1 MHGGRGRETGRRRGL
16 HQRSPGA
23 DAGAKTI
30 RPPDRMLILDNSPM
44 DNSPSHHAS
53 ESNPMQQ
60 PYAATAYCSHSRAS
74 SNAANADAREIA
86 GALEGNVVAPAVCSF
101 AGCRARWRAAAASCR
116 LMISGT
122 QPQSHGPCT
131 VWRVLDGATCRAG
144 ALTIALMSVLV
155 TAPLGSAALPL
166 YSVWHGRCCSAAVAS
181 AEVPISRRRARN
193 SLEALKDWAMML
205 SSSSA
210 SFSVW
215 AAMFM
220 SSRAATGASQT
231 ILEGT
236 PAPRRICTV
245 TRQTKTFVEPPV

>member
-1 MHGGRGRETGRRRGL
+1 
-16 HQRSPGA
+16 
-23 DAGAKTI
+23 
-30 RPPDRMLILDNSPM
+30 
-44 DNSPSHHAS
+44 
-53 ESNPMQQ
+53 MQQ

-86 GALEGNVVAPAVCSF
+86 GVLEGNVVATVVCSL
-101 AGCRARWRAAAASCR
+101 AGCCARWRAAAASCR

-210 SFSVW
+210 SFSGSADLIAERRCVGRRRSRPYDFLTR
-215 AAMFM
+215 AQ
-220 SSRAATGASQT
+220 SSQS
-231 ILEGT
+231 L
-236 PAPRRICTV
+236 
-245 TRQTKTFVEPPV
+245 

>member
-1 MHGGRGRETGRRRGL
+1 
-16 HQRSPGA
+16 
-23 DAGAKTI
+23 
-30 RPPDRMLILDNSPM
+30 MLENCKRL
-44 DNSPSHHAS
+44 DNSPSHDAS

-193 SLEALKDWAMML
+193 SFEALKDWAMML

-210 SFSVW
+210 SFSGSADLIAERRCVGRRW
-215 AAMFM
+215 IRPYDFLT
-220 SSRAATGASQT
+220 RAHNHRNHSNAV
-231 ILEGT
+231 
-236 PAPRRICTV
+236 PC
-245 TRQTKTFVEPPV
+245 